1 VERAPTAPLALM
13 DRAITD
19 LRYEC
24 YLPRQRTE
32 LRRASAGEHLPIPP
46 ELDVRVVA
54 GLSAEAREVLG
65 RFSPRTLGQAG
76 RLAGMS
82 PADVSILEIAIRRL
96 RRAV

>member
-1 VERAPTAPLALM
+1 
-13 DRAITD
+13 
-19 LRYEC
+19 
-24 YLPRQRTE
+24 
-32 LRRASAGEHLPIPP
+32 
-46 ELDVRVVA
+46 LDVRVVA